1 MRSPEAERSRYSRR
15 TPRPSSAM
23 KSAEAPKRSPGS
35 RSRASS
41 TKVSGSRKSHSSRR
55 SASEH
60 SRRMRSPTG
69 RRSSR
74 NRRDDY
80 SVSSG
85 SDSEDTEANSEGK
98 LDDQGLVVNASDLSE
113 CWSKISLNSDE
124 ETAFQRFTTEYEAKK
139 GLFYFGNEDD
149 ISLPSIGRGRLGSL
163 TQASVDEQYDEHTMP
178 SDDSSGIVKRTETYR
193 TEAVQDNLWM
203 CGLDDDSFA
212 ERSYGGLRNNE
223 VLIAAAGSMKTYD
236 TRGMEDEEDSKEIR
250 QDHRDA
256 EEPVWPK
263 TRFDRKAQKRGEK
276 RIGKKV
282 GKKVEK
288 KVGKEV
294 EKKVEKT
301 VDDTPAKT
309 KPSLLSTPLQWWYGN
324 GSTNQQEKEDQ
335 DEKESQERIENA
347 KRDLLIKPNLV
358 VERSPGRDGTSLY
371 LNGRVRKDVDNTN
384 ESSRYTKFDL
394 NGRVNRF
401 PKKSVRQA
409 RRNSMRRGAR
419 LKIRSKNESMSLVI
433 ATDASK
439 AMRSQYAV
447 KEEGTDG
454 AFVRPARQAFRSPKQ
469 QPNDLDDK
477 ACPRTSANNS
487 HRSGKPKKEGSA
499 TVRGSVLPLQIT
511 KSLLSTHEES
521 PSFDCPGQG
530 KAAAKGPDHREAI
543 ESPTPLSTDSIQGHN
558 AFLDRR
564 ASIQDDIQETTFYT
578 VWSAVP
584 SGSMIAS
591 DNSHTDSAQTAINSN
606 AEPHVATDSCQK
618 QSSSKI
624 SEVPESNIQSLIRCF
639 EERNASGGKESN
651 VEAIICPDADAESLS
666 THLDA
671 DCNVS
676 ISSNSAAVDVRSD
689 SSATK
694 SEESSI
700 AARDEPEQS
709 FNSNLLFLGSTDH
722 ESLQPVMRQR
732 RRESGTGTT
741 AFDYYGDITK
751 EALQPKSSSPRSR
764 SKSSKKC
771 SIRSSSTS
779 RPGSMASKNAIA
791 SHSHSHSHSRDMGW
805 SVSSKMLRE
814 LDEVD
819 SKGNSLGS
827 SAMEEQMAQGADSF
841 FDALEDSI
849 SVD

>member
-15 TPRPSSAM
+15 TSRPTYTM
-23 KSAEAPKRSPGS
+23 DPAEAPKRSPGS
-35 RSRASS
+35 RSRDSS
-41 TKVSGSRKSHSSRR
+41 SKVSGSRKIHSSRR

-60 SRRMRSPTG
+60 SRRMRSS
-69 RRSSR
+69 RRSRSY
-74 NRRDDY
+74 Y

-85 SDSEDTEANSEGK
+85 SNSEDTEANSEGK
-98 LDDQGLVVNASDLSE
+98 LEDQGLVVNASDLSE

-124 ETAFQRFTTEYEAKK
+124 ETAFQRFTKEYEAKK

-149 ISLPSIGRGRLGSL
+149 LSLPSIGTGRPGSL
-163 TQASVDEQYDEHTMP
+163 TQASVASAFRGSFDDKYDEYTMP

-223 VLIAAAGSMKTYD
+223 VLIAAASTMKTYD
-236 TRGMEDEEDSKEIR
+236 TRGIEDEEDSRETR

-256 EEPVWPK
+256 AEPVRPK
-263 TRFDRKAQKRGEK
+263 MKSDRKAQKRGEK
-276 RIGKKV
+276 KI

-288 KVGKEV
+288 KI
-294 EKKVEKT
+294 EKK
-301 VDDTPAKT
+301 VDDTPAKM
-309 KPSLLSTPLQWWYGN
+309 KPSFFANSLQWWYGN
-324 GSTNQQEKEDQ
+324 GSTNQQQKEDQ
-335 DEKESQERIENA
+335 DEKESRERIENA

-358 VERSPGRDGTSLY
+358 VERSPGPNGTSVY

-384 ESSRYTKFDL
+384 ESSSHTKFDL
-394 NGRVNRF
+394 NGRVKRF
-401 PKKSVRQA
+401 PKKSVRHA
-409 RRNSMRRGAR
+409 RRDSMKRGAR
-419 LKIRSKNESMSLVI
+419 LKIRSKDESMSLAI

-439 AMRSQYAV
+439 AMRSQYAL

-454 AFVRPARQAFRSPKQ
+454 AFVRPARQALGSQKN

-477 ACPRTSANNS
+477 AGPRPSANGS
-487 HRSGKPKKEGSA
+487 HRSGKPKKEVSA
-499 TVRGSVLPLQIT
+499 TVRGSVLPLQVT
-511 KSLLSTHEES
+511 KSSLSTHKES
-521 PSFDCPGQG
+521 YSFDCPGQG
-530 KAAAKGPDHREAI
+530 KAASKGPDHREAS
-543 ESPTPLSTDSIQGHN
+543 ESPTPLSKNDTQARKAS
-558 AFLDRR
+558 LDRR

-591 DNSHTDSAQTAINSN
+591 DYSHTDSVQTAIY
-606 AEPHVATDSCQK
+606 ADPAPHFATDSCQK
-618 QSSSKI
+618 HSSSKI

-639 EERNASGGKESN
+639 EGGGKETK
-651 VEAIICPDADAESLS
+651 VEANIRPDAIPQSS
-666 THLDA
+666 SNHLDA

-676 ISSNSAAVDVRSD
+676 ISSTSAAVDVRSD
-689 SSATK
+689 SSVTK
-694 SEESSI
+694 SEESTI

-722 ESLQPVMRQR
+722 ESLQSVRQR

-741 AFDYYGDITK
+741 RLKAFDYYGDITK
-751 EALQPKSSSPRSR
+751 EALQPKSSSPR
-764 SKSSKKC
+764 
-771 SIRSSSTS
+771 IRSSSTS
-779 RPGSMASKNAIA
+779 RPGSMASKDARA
-791 SHSHSHSHSRDMGW
+791 SHSHSRDSSNNLSSVAGS

-814 LDEVD
+814 LDELGPKR
-819 SKGNSLGS
+819 SSLGS
-827 SAMEEQMAQGADSF
+827 SMNDSFVQHVLKSINGAVEEQMAQGADSF
-841 FDALEDSI
+841 FDALEESV